1 MPANPFKDGGGSG
14 GGSGK
19 LKAPSAPSVTDPNSQ
34 VAQQFARGLATLRK
48 FDPSKANKLEA
59 LYKAYG
65 PDIPSEQLTRYGL
78 TPSADA
84 DKSLGDQLKRGA
96 GGLLGFV
103 GKQLSRPG
111 QAVLGAINPKQ
122 EGDNFLEGAQRGFT
136 GKDNQTLAEAI
147 GFGGGIEGNLSTPK
161 KLAFKLAN
169 FVGTATVDPLSY
181 VTLGAGTVAKQG
193 LREVASVA
201 GREVTEQVAKKG
213 LRSLAPEA
221 RAVIEDSLLKNLG
234 DDAAAK
240 TVSQLEKG
248 VSRVRVAGI
257 DTGIKRGLPI
267 RKAEILGQADIGAR
281 LSALKAAEGARPE
294 QLSLLDSVAEL
305 PADLPFRPNL
315 EPPVPK
321 GPVQPSLFGEH
332 PLEKFAPAGTSLSEA
347 AGAQTRAKL
356 DALTERTA
364 SRPMP
369 PMAPLP
375 AVAPVVE
382 GAVKPARFSTLKEA
396 FVPRASVTDP
406 AERFAFN
413 AERAITQGQ
422 AHRQTSE
429 LAKGFVAAT
438 KGMSRNTEQAILE
451 AIQTLPKVDRQGLLD
466 LAKLHP
472 EWDGPL
478 EALAAGAQRVANPEG
493 LGRARGLGDVFEHLV
508 TQPIRRGMRENLQ
521 SRLGQAGLD
530 VNSLEI
536 QKAVDDWAEVAIR
549 LRDPAL
555 APGNRLVSA
564 YRRGAV
570 RTPGFFVRNAMT
582 DYLSAMTETLSHKYG
597 LRGSVS
603 AAKEAWA
610 MTRVATKESEKVWA
624 SELGEDG
631 AKELIDAIENNVLGS
646 DVFQDVSKGA
656 VSSKRRTLSPLRAF
670 DPVATAGARV
680 SEHARMTLY
689 LAERKSG
696 LSPKAAADIVKK
708 TLGDYS
714 DYTVF
719 EKKILR
725 DHVIPFYRFHRFNT
739 PFQLA
744 KLVTSPRV
752 AAAELTAQRTFA
764 NAENPLPGA
773 LPARLVKAP
782 VLALGGGKFLQPS
795 TGLDAAIQAAEPFA
809 QAAASAPGLRN
820 LPGAE
825 SLQSD
830 EGLTGRGFLQF
841 IGGPTTAGF
850 VKTLGEWTT
859 SEDFFTGAPLS
870 DRQKWQKL
878 VRDML
883 PEFGRAMRFS
893 RASEEELPNILL
905 SVLGGISTIDVTE
918 PQMRGEV
925 YRRLDILKKLLNDAE
940 VDGQSASLLEQTG
953 LTKTTRGTLP
963 TLADLRESGQVPEL
977 PKLTQSKRTNPA
989 NPFQ

>member
-1 MPANPFKDGGGSG
+1 MPANPFKSISSG
-14 GGSGK
+14 GGGGK
-19 LKAPSAPSVTDPNSQ
+19 LAVPSIPAATDPNTQ
-34 VAQQFARGLATLRK
+34 VAQQFARGLATLRI
-48 FDPSKANKLEA
+48 FDPSKANKLES
-59 LYKAYG
+59 LYKQYG
-65 PDIPSEQLTRYGL
+65 PDIPPGQLARYGL
-78 TPSADA
+78 TMPGTPDQ
-84 DKSLGDQLKRGA
+84 SLGDQLKRGA

-122 EGDNFLEGAQRGFT
+122 EGDNILEGAQRGFT
-136 GKDNQTLAEAI
+136 GKDNQTLAEAL
-147 GFGGGIEGNLSTPK
+147 GYGGGIES
-161 KLAFKLAN
+161 KLPIVGKLGFKVAN
-169 FVGTATVDPLSY
+169 FVGTAAFDPLSY
-181 VTLGAGTVAKQG
+181 VTFGTGTVAKQG

-221 RAVIEDSLLKNLG
+221 RQLIEESVMKNLG
-234 DDAAAK
+234 EDAAGK
-240 TVSQLEKG
+240 TLAQLEKG
-248 VSRVRVAGI
+248 VSRVRVAGM
-257 DTGIKRGLPI
+257 DTGLKRGLPL
-267 RKAEILGQADIGAR
+267 RKAEILGQAEIGAR
-281 LSALKAAEGARPE
+281 LRGLGAAEPIQQTLEGLGREGAPE
-294 QLSLLDSVAEL
+294 TLLSS
-305 PADLPFRPNL
+305 
-315 EPPVPK
+315 
-321 GPVQPSLFGEH
+321 
-332 PLEKFAPAGTSLSEA
+332 T
-347 AGAQTRAKL
+347 
-356 DALTERTA
+356 RTA
-364 SRPMP
+364 SSSLTD
-369 PMAPLP
+369 A
-375 AVAPVVE
+375 ASAQAAQAGTQGVE
-382 GAVKPARFSTLKEA
+382 TGATKPARFSTLKEA
-396 FVPRASVTDP
+396 LIPRTSVTDP
-406 AERFAFN
+406 AERSVLN
-413 AERAITQGQ
+413 SERAIVQGQ

-530 VNSLEI
+530 VNSVGV

-555 APGNRLVSA
+555 NPGGKLVSL

-597 LRGSVS
+597 IRGSVS

-610 MTRVATKESEKVWA
+610 MTRMATKESESEWA
-624 SELGEDG
+624 KELGETG
-631 AKELIDAIENNVLGS
+631 ARELVDAIENNVLGS

-656 VSSKRRTLSPLRAF
+656 VSSKRRALSPLRAF
-670 DPVATAGARV
+670 DPIAAAGARV

-696 LSPKAAADIVKK
+696 LSPKAAADVVKK

-773 LPARLVKAP
+773 LPARLVKSP
-782 VLALGGGKFLQPS
+782 VVALGGGKFLQPS
-795 TGLDAAIQAAEPFA
+795 TGLDAAIQAAEPFT
-809 QAAASAPGLRN
+809 QVAASAPGLRN

-825 SLQSD
+825 SLQAE
-830 EGLTGRGFLQF
+830 EGLTGRGALQF
-841 IGGPTTAGF
+841 IGGPTTAGW
-850 VKTLGEWTT
+850 VKALGEWTT

-870 DRQKWQKL
+870 ERQKWQKII
-878 VRDML
+878 RDML

-893 RASEEELPNILL
+893 RASEEDLPNILL
-905 SVLGGISTIDVTE
+905 SVLGGVSTIDVTDA
-918 PQMRGEV
+918 QMRGEV

-940 VDGQSASLLEQTG
+940 VDGQSAGLLEQLG
-953 LTKTTRGTLP
+953 VTKTERGTLP
-963 TLADLRESGQVPEL
+963 TLSDLRESGQVPEL
-977 PKLTQSKRTNPA
+977 PKLTTSSQGETR
-989 NPFQ
+989 NPFK